1 MKDFGRVFAIVCV
14 LALGLALSSCGEA
27 ADTSSPSSTAS
38 VIGDL
43 PSTMAPD
50 AIKLDAMNGTIP
62 EIDFKLGDKVSDF
75 KRKYPFFQNFDEP
88 ESTPPIS
95 DSEVIATITD
105 NWHEQDIT
113 MISVSAPSYE
123 GLEGHADAEENMVVS
138 NYFLRKER
146 ASSGFSF
153 IGTYGPAFDFL
164 PNGTFISDV
173 KAKLGN
179 PAAEGGVE
187 SKDAPFLMGIPD
199 DCVRLTYTMGE
210 NTLCF
215 YFTDDLLYATSLE
228 KPALWKQ

>member
-1 MKDFGRVFAIVCV
+1 MKGFNRIIALICALAI
-14 LALGLALSSCGEA
+14 GLALSSCSET
-27 ADTSSPSSTAS
+27 ADTSEPSSTAS

-43 PSTMAPD
+43 PSTMQPD
-50 AIKLDAMNGTIP
+50 TIKSTAANGIIP

-75 KRKYPFFQNFDEP
+75 KSKYPFYQNFDEP
-88 ESTPPIS
+88 NSIPPESE
-95 DSEVIATITD
+95 SEVIATITD
-105 NWHEQDIT
+105 NWREQDIT

-164 PNGTFISDV
+164 PNGTFVSDV

-179 PAAEGGVE
+179 PADEGGVE
-187 SKDAPFLMGIPD
+187 KKDAPFLMAIPD

-228 KPALWKQ
+228 RPALWKQ